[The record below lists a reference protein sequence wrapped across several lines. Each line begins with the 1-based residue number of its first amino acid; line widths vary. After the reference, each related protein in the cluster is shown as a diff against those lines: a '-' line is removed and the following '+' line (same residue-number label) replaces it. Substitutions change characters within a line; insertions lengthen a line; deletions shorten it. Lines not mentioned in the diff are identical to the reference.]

1 MNRILL
7 AAAVS
12 LAACSV
18 AHADEGAVVA
28 SLKSECAAK
37 HSTKA
42 DVASSADEY
51 HFVYSKGEYRGEA
64 EAGKDLPCTER
75 QYVAYLETV
84 SPDRVMA
91 AYPTAAGRP
100 AVKGAKDSKDESK
113 K

>member
-18 AHADEGAVVA
+18 AHADEGAAVA

-42 DVASSADEY
+42 DAVADGSEY

-64 EAGKDLPCTER
+64 QAGKDLPCTDR

-84 SPDRVMA
+84 APDRVMA

-100 AVKGAKDSKDESK
+100 AAKDAKDSKDESK

>member
-7 AAAVS
+7 AAALS

-18 AHADEGAVVA
+18 AHADDAV
-28 SLKSECAAK
+28 STLKSECAAK

-42 DVASSADEY
+42 DVAANASGEY

-64 EAGKDLPCTER
+64 QAGKDLPCTER

-84 SPDRVMA
+84 SPDRVMS

-100 AVKGAKDSKDESK
+100 AAKDAKDAKDQNK